1 MQINTTRFGVVALE
15 MDDVFHFPQG
25 LIGLE
30 SYRHWCLLRDP
41 ANDAV
46 AWLQSVSTASL
57 ALPTASPRQFAP
69 DYRVQLHKRQ
79 LESLQLGPADETYVL
94 VVLASND
101 GTLTANLRAPI
112 VINFDRRIGK
122 QVVTSAPDPVA
133 FALEGE
139 RADASAALRKSA

>member
-15 MDDVFHFPQG
+15 MNDVFHFPQG

-30 SYRHWCLLRDP
+30 SYGHWCLLRDP

-79 LESLQLGPADETYVL
+79 LETLQLGPADETYVL
-94 VVLASND
+94 VVLASSD
-101 GTLTANLRAPI
+101 GRLTANLRAPI

-133 FALEGE
+133 FAL
-139 RADASAALRKSA
+139 ADDAALSSAAFRKSA

>member
-1 MQINTTRFGVVALE
+1 MDTDCSDQSRDSDFDESAGRRDPMTNNVERAGALLLRAESRGPDRLEGRFRNGRTRTRSRTMQINTTRFGVVALE

-69 DYRVQLHKRQ
+69 DYRV
-79 LESLQLGPADETYVL
+79 
-94 VVLASND
+94 
-101 GTLTANLRAPI
+101 
-112 VINFDRRIGK
+112 
-122 QVVTSAPDPVA
+122 
-133 FALEGE
+133 
-139 RADASAALRKSA
+139 

>member
-1 MQINTTRFGVVALE
+1 MQIQTTRFGVVALE
-15 MDDVFHFPQG
+15 MEDIFHFPQG

-30 SYRHWCLLRDP
+30 TYRHWCMLRDP

-46 AWLQSVSTASL
+46 AWLQSVSTPAL

-79 LESLQLGPADETYVL
+79 LDSLQLGPADETYVL
-94 VVLASND
+94 VVLASNE
-101 GTLTANLRAPI
+101 GALTANLRAPI
-112 VINFDRRIGK
+112 VINFDRRLGK

-133 FALEGE
+133 FQLDFDE
-139 RADASAALRKSA
+139 RDLTASLRRSA